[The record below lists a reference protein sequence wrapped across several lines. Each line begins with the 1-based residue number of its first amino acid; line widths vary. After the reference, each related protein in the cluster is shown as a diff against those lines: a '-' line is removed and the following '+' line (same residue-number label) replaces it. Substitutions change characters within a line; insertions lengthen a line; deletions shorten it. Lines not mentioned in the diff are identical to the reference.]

1 MKIFSIQPIIPNSG
15 KNIASLLKILSGE
28 FRVICKE
35 RLMEGELYDS
45 MVGIENNSQLGN
57 DS

>member
-1 MKIFSIQPIIPNSG
+1 MKIFSIQPIIPNIG
-15 KNIASLLKILSGE
+15 KNVASLLKILSGE
-28 FRVICKE
+28 FRAICKK